1 MLHFFAFSPMH
12 VQFVSYSKYIHV
24 EVMNH
29 ISNPITYSSVIRYML
44 HRVYTLRKANLYYYL
59 CYFSQPQEKNYL
71 IDECF

>member
-1 MLHFFAFSPMH
+1 MLHFLAFSPMH

-44 HRVYTLRKANLYYYL
+44 HRVYTLRKANLYYY
-59 CYFSQPQEKNYL
+59 FVSFIGPRKK
-71 IDECF
+71 IV